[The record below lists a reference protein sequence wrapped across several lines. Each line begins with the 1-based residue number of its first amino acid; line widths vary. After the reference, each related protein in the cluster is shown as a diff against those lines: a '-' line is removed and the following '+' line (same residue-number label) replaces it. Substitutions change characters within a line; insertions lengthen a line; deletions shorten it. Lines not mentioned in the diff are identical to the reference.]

1 MTKFGEIINTRIP
14 VLISFYAD
22 WEESYQ
28 DMYDVIRNVAAA
40 LGDRAK
46 VVRIDID
53 KNRELSAALR
63 ISNIPTLILYKNG
76 QMVWRESGE
85 FDTNSI
91 IINVE
96 NYIK

>member
-1 MTKFGEIINTRIP
+1 MPKFGEIINTKNP

-22 WEESYQ
+22 WEESNQELYNT
-28 DMYDVIRNVAAA
+28 IRNVAAV

-46 VVRIDID
+46 VIRIDVG
-53 KNRELSAALR
+53 KNKVLSDALR

-85 FDTNSI
+85 FDANSI

-96 NYIK
+96 SYI

>member
-1 MTKFGEIINTRIP
+1 MPKFGEIINTQNP

-22 WEESYQ
+22 WEESNQELYNT
-28 DMYDVIRNVAAA
+28 IRSVAAV

-46 VVRIDID
+46 VIRIDIE
-53 KNRELSAALR
+53 KNKDLSYALR

-85 FDTNSI
+85 FDANSI

-96 NYIK
+96 NYI

>member
-1 MTKFGEIINTRIP
+1 MTKFGEIINTKTP

-28 DMYDVIRNVAAA
+28 NMYNVIRNVAAV
-40 LGDRAK
+40 LGDKAK

-53 KNRELSAALR
+53 KNKELSTALR

-85 FDTNSI
+85 FDANSI
-91 IINVE
+91 IINIE
-96 NYIK
+96 NYI